1 MMIAWRFDFGSQ
13 MLLSFLN
20 YKKEPDIWDDWKVD
34 DGLQDSLPRP
44 DALNLKKAYFLEN
57 D

>member
-1 MMIAWRFDFGSQ
+1 
-13 MLLSFLN
+13 MLLSFLLDILN

-34 DGLQDSLPRP
+34 NGLQDSLPRP
-44 DALNLKKAYFLEN
+44 DALNLQKAYFLEN